1 MAQTLS
7 NVGAQVNLE
16 LRKGAQFSKTIVHK
30 TNGVVTNLTG
40 YTFASQIRTSGG
52 TLAATLTCTVVN
64 AASGIFSISLSA
76 ATIAGL
82 TVGTT
87 YYWDLESTN
96 GGITNE
102 LCRGAVTV
110 LNEVTV

>member
-7 NVGAQVNLE
+7 NTGAALNLE
-16 LRKGAQFSKTIVHK
+16 LRKGAQLSKSIIHK

-40 YTFASQIRTSGG
+40 YTFASQIRTAAGA
-52 TLAATLTCTVVN
+52 LAATLTCTVVN

-76 ATIAGL
+76 AAIAGL
-82 TVGTT
+82 TAGTT

-102 LCRGAVTV
+102 CARGVVTV
-110 LNEVTV
+110 LDEVTV